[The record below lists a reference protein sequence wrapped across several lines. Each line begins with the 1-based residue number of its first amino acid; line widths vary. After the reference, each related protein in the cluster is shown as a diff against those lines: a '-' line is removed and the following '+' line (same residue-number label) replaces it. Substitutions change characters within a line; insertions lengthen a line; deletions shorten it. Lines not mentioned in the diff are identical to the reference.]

1 MPKKTKSSR
10 NEFSTLRTDSD
21 EADGVNERSTW
32 NPEDTDNFHWVLSKH
47 TTFENG
53 KLELN
58 HRYLDARDIGIVE
71 KIEAKFSVDK
81 TKSNEDIDKEI
92 IAALEKANE
101 SNTGKNCRRV
111 FGLLRKLQNA
121 AGNKYTVRQIN
132 TKHINT
138 RSRWS
143 VPFLSLHEV
152 GYLIKNQGQR
162 GAKATEVKKGEPAPQ
177 RTNIEKKN
185 LAAIKALLK
194 YTTHRHLFWCDETD
208 SIPVPKLSAHLEK
221 TDEMPEDTPEPGR
234 WTLAMIKRHGKI
246 MVHFMDQCTV
256 NIANTYIQEL
266 KEKGVWLSTHDAYTA
281 GTPRAVLASTISNL
295 VDEVVSLPKAARKSR
310 PSSAK
315 EMPMSAQG
323 TQMQAFHADKPT
335 KSSMFA
341 KRIERPADL
350 KIGFN
355 LQTALNSGIPCSNKR
370 DTSPNH
376 SYPQAYGDSC
386 EYNYDEDVMR
396 PQMKRSKS
404 LVFSDKSSQSHDAQ
418 QDASFYDLS
427 SYANISML
435 ANNRFAQNNNKSN
448 QVQHDDEYF
457 NQFINFDSNAS
468 APITSVALQA
478 AMYPSDNLG
487 YADSNANQQSVS
499 STPPSDLL
507 EAIVNLSVNSST
519 GANSANQAQNGQFAD
534 TYNHHSTSPAHDP
547 TPTKMQRLAND
558 KSKFSDMQSHKGIQH
573 GNDQDIPLTFT
584 LGSPENNQYP
594 SLLSRTLSD
603 DQYTPNRL
611 SYWAPHDGSA
621 SALTSVTGGP
631 EPQGIFGSS
640 QSGFT
645 FQLPNSWSDEGTM
658 NESAPRTPNI
668 QQTRAQ
674 NGPLMGSYS
683 TSNLTQ
689 LQFGTDK
696 YQVAMQSNQQNH
708 HVYSQSPVKSNIQG
722 GNMMPPMY
730 SMTQPQISSLPIP
743 QSAGGINGIGGQ
755 NKMSTTLVIVNGVP
769 SHIELTHDNGSVH
782 QNPIILPI
790 SQVLKENN

>member
-10 NEFSTLRTDSD
+10 SEFNTLRTDSD
-21 EADGVNERSTW
+21 EADSVNERSTW

-47 TTFENG
+47 TEFKNG

-58 HRYLDARDIGIVE
+58 HRYLDARDISIVE
-71 KIEAKFSVDK
+71 KMEAKFSIDK
-81 TKSNEDIDKEI
+81 TKSNEAIDEEI

-143 VPFLSLHEV
+143 VPFLSLYE
-152 GYLIKNQGQR
+152 R
-162 GAKATEVKKGEPAPQ
+162 GAKAMEVKKSESVPQ

-208 SIPVPKLSAHLEK
+208 SIPAPKSLAHLEK

-246 MVHFMDQCTV
+246 MCTV

-266 KEKGVWLSTHDAYTA
+266 KEKGVWVSTHDAYTA
-281 GTPRAVLASTISNL
+281 DTPRAVLANL

-310 PSSAK
+310 LSSAK
-315 EMPMSAQG
+315 EMPMSAQE
-323 TQMQAFHADKPT
+323 TKMQAFHADKPT
-335 KSSMFA
+335 KSSI
-341 KRIERPADL
+341 IERPADL

-355 LQTALNSGIPCSNKR
+355 LQTALNSGIPRSNKR

-376 SYPQAYGDSC
+376 SYPQAYGNSC
-386 EYNYDEDVMR
+386 EYNYDEDI
-396 PQMKRSKS
+396 KRSKS

-427 SYANISML
+427 SYANMSML
-435 ANNRFAQNNNKSN
+435 ANNGFAQNNNKS
-448 QVQHDDEYF
+448 

-468 APITSVALQA
+468 APITSA

-487 YADSNANQQSVS
+487 YADSSANQH
-499 STPPSDLL
+499 TPPSDLL

-519 GANSANQAQNGQFAD
+519 GANSTNQVQNGQFAD

-547 TPTKMQRLAND
+547 TPIKMQRLANN

-573 GNDQDIPLTFT
+573 GNGQDIPLAFT
-584 LGSPENNQYP
+584 LGSPESNQYP
-594 SLLSRTLSD
+594 SLLSRALSD
-603 DQYTPNRL
+603 EQYTPNGL
-611 SYWAPHDGSA
+611 SYWAPHDASA
-621 SALTSVTGGP
+621 SALTSVTAGP
-631 EPQGIFGSS
+631 ES
-640 QSGFT
+640 QGFT

-674 NGPLMGSYS
+674 NGSLTGSYS

-689 LQFGTDK
+689 LQFGIDK
-696 YQVAMQSNQQNH
+696 YQVPMQSNQQNH
-708 HVYSQSPVKSNIQG
+708 QVYSQSPVKSNIQG
-722 GNMMPPMY
+722 GNMMPPVY
-730 SMTQPQISSLPIP
+730 SMTQPQVSSLPIP

-769 SHIELTHDNGSVH
+769 SHIELTHNNGSVH